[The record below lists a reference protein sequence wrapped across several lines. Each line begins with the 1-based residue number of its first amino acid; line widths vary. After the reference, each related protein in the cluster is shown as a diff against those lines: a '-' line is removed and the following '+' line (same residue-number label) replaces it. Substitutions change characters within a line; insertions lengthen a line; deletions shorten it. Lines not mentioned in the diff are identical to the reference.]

1 MQTTDTKAW
10 RPAADEWR
18 RFCEQHPGIGAR
30 GNENS
35 WIHFQRIHAQK
46 LVDAD
51 VIRRVAFRGRMLADS
66 TRFEVAVFNLLTLGN
81 VEGRAKPGRRP

>member
-1 MQTTDTKAW
+1 M
-10 RPAADEWR
+10 P
-18 RFCEQHPGIGAR
+18 
-30 GNENS
+30 
-35 WIHFQRIHAQK
+35 
-46 LVDAD
+46 D